1 MSGVDIPIPE
11 LQIAMHQPTIK
22 EISMLGS
29 EQSFFSGIQV
39 LCIDKRLLLQDK
51 SLLENTSNFQIFMAI
66 MNDKQTI
73 NKKEQVLQTFTLLFP
88 KANVLFTPRSIVL
101 KQDELISTIDEGNFE
116 ILQQLLNDAFCL
128 QGSGQEKFNPQG
140 DKATEI
146 AQKLMRAR
154 ERVAKQKQQ
163 SEGSGGSIFS
173 QYISTLV
180 IGTNTISLKDALDLT
195 MYQLY
200 DLVERYTLYLNWD
213 LDIRQRLAGGTPD
226 KPAENWMKNIH

>member
-11 LQIAMHQPTIK
+11 LQITMHQPTIK

>member
-1 MSGVDIPIPE
+1 MTGVDIPIPE

-163 SEGSGGSIFS
+163 SEGSSGSIFS

-180 IGTNTISLKDALDLT
+180 IGTNTINLKDALDLT

>member
-180 IGTNTISLKDALDLT
+180 IGTNTINLKDALDLT

>member
-1 MSGVDIPIPE
+1 MTGVDIPIPE

-22 EISMLGS
+22 EISMLGN
-29 EQSFFSGIQV
+29 EQTFFNGIQV
-39 LCIDKRLLLQDK
+39 LCIDKNLLLQDK
-51 SLLENTSNFQIFMAI
+51 GLLENTSNFQIFMAI

-88 KANVLFTPRSIVL
+88 KANVLFTPRSILL
-101 KQDELISTIDEGNFE
+101 KQGELISTIDEGNFE
-116 ILQQLLNDAFCL
+116 ILQKLLNDAFCL

-140 DKATEI
+140 KKATEI
-146 AQKLMRAR
+146 AQKIMQAR
-154 ERVAKQKQQ
+154 ERIAKQKTQG
-163 SEGSGGSIFS
+163 EGSGGSIFS

-200 DLVERYTLYLNWD
+200 DLVERYMLYLNWD

>member
-1 MSGVDIPIPE
+1 MTGVDIPIPE

-22 EISMLGS
+22 EISMLGN
-29 EQSFFSGIQV
+29 EQVFFNGIQV
-39 LCIDKRLLLQDK
+39 LCIDKKLLLQDK
-51 SLLENTSNFQIFMAI
+51 SLLENTTNFQIFMAI

-101 KQDELISTIDEGNFE
+101 KQEELISTIDEGNFE
-116 ILQQLLNDAFCL
+116 ILQKLLNDAFCL
-128 QGSGQEKFNPQG
+128 QGSGQEKFNPQKG
-140 DKATEI
+140 QATEI
-146 AQKLMRAR
+146 AKKLMRAR

-163 SEGSGGSIFS
+163 GESSGGSIFS

-180 IGTNTISLKDALDLT
+180 VGTYTISLKDALDLT

>member
-11 LQIAMHQPTIK
+11 LQITMHQPTIK
-22 EISMLGS
+22 EISMLGN

>member
-101 KQDELISTIDEGNFE
+101 KQDELISTIDEGNFG

-180 IGTNTISLKDALDLT
+180 IGTNTINLKDALDLT

>member
-22 EISMLGS
+22 EISMLGN

-88 KANVLFTPRSIVL
+88 KVNVLFTPRSIVL

-180 IGTNTISLKDALDLT
+180 IGTNTINLKDALDLT

>member
-1 MSGVDIPIPE
+1 MTGVDIPIPE

-180 IGTNTISLKDALDLT
+180 IGTNTINLKDALDLT

>member
-88 KANVLFTPRSIVL
+88 KASVLFTPRSIVL

-180 IGTNTISLKDALDLT
+180 IGTNTINLRDALDLT

-226 KPAENWMKNIH
+226 KPAEDWMKNIH

>member
-22 EISMLGS
+22 EISMLGN

>member
-1 MSGVDIPIPE
+1 MSGVDIPISE
-11 LQIAMHQPTIK
+11 LQITMHQPTIK
-22 EISMLGS
+22 EISMLGN

>member
-11 LQIAMHQPTIK
+11 LQITMHQPTIK
-22 EISMLGS
+22 EISMLGN

-101 KQDELISTIDEGNFE
+101 KQNELISTIDEGNFE

>member
-1 MSGVDIPIPE
+1 MTGVDIPIPE
-11 LQIAMHQPTIK
+11 LQITMHQPTIK
-22 EISMLGS
+22 EISMLGN
-29 EQSFFSGIQV
+29 EQTFFNGIQV
-39 LCIDKRLLLQDK
+39 LCVNKNLLLQDE

-73 NKKEQVLQTFTLLFP
+73 EKKEQVLQAFTLLFP
-88 KANVLFTPRSIVL
+88 KANVLLTPRSIVL

-116 ILQQLLNDAFCL
+116 ILQSLLNDAFCL
-128 QGSGQEKFNPQG
+128 RGSGQEGFNPQG
-140 DKATEI
+140 NQATEI
-146 AQKLMRAR
+146 ARKLMRAR

-163 SEGSGGSIFS
+163 GESSGGSIFS

-180 IGTNTISLKDALDLT
+180 IGTHTISLKDALDLT

-200 DLVERYTLYLNWD
+200 DLIERYTLYLNWD